1 MLSVR
6 SFIITVFFASS
17 VAWSNENKEI
27 KISPQTQEALKK
39 LKLPGVKIN
48 LDEWSVDVDAEVC
61 LHDGLLELIL
71 CVDNTKEH
79 ESIFSTK
86 ARALHIH
93 TALLLMGSKP
103 GTPAM
108 KKVQIKGEHQ
118 WVSVEPSGDD
128 IVLSVVLPS
137 KDGSVK
143 EYPINKFVSSA
154 TAENQEQGYGE
165 MKKFPDKFIFSG
177 SHLIATANGQKKYL
191 CEDSGNVISV
201 STFGDEMVCL
211 SEVTGHDNNKLG
223 WKVNPQL
230 LPKIGD
236 KVIIRLKS
244 KNIRK

>member
-1 MLSVR
+1 MLSIR
-6 SFIITVFFASS
+6 AFIIMFFFVSS
-17 VAWSNENKEI
+17 IAWSNENKEI
-27 KISPQTQEALKK
+27 KILPRTQEALAN

-108 KKVQIKGEHQ
+108 KKIQIKGEDQ
-118 WVSVEPSGDD
+118 WISVEPSGDD
-128 IVLSVVLPS
+128 IVLSVVLQS
-137 KDGSVK
+137 KDGSDK
-143 EYPINKFVSSA
+143 EHPINKFVSPA
-154 TAENQEQGYGE
+154 AAENKEQDSGE

-177 SHLIATANGQKKYL
+177 SHLIATVNGKKKYL

-201 STFGDEMVCL
+201 STFGDEMLCL

-223 WKVNPQL
+223 WKVNPKL

-236 KVIIRLKS
+236 QVIIRLKS
-244 KNIRK
+244 KNK

>member
-1 MLSVR
+1 MLSIR
-6 SFIITVFFASS
+6 SFIIMFFFVSS
-17 VAWSNENKEI
+17 IAWSNENKEI
-27 KISPQTQEALKK
+27 KILPRTQEALAN

-71 CVDNTKEH
+71 CADNTKEH

-108 KKVQIKGEHQ
+108 KKIQIKGEDQ
-118 WVSVEPSGDD
+118 WISVEPSGDD
-128 IVLSVVLPS
+128 IVLSVVLQS
-137 KDGSVK
+137 KDGSDK

-154 TAENQEQGYGE
+154 ASENKEQDSGE

-177 SHLIATANGQKKYL
+177 SHLIATVNGKKKYL

-201 STFGDEMVCL
+201 STFGDEMLCL

-223 WKVNPQL
+223 WKVNPRL
-230 LPKIGD
+230 LPKVGD
-236 KVIIRLKS
+236 QVIIRLKS
-244 KNIRK
+244 KNK

>member
-1 MLSVR
+1 MLSIR
-6 SFIITVFFASS
+6 SFIIMFFFVSS
-17 VAWSNENKEI
+17 IAWSNENKEI
-27 KISPQTQEALKK
+27 KILPRTQEALAN

-48 LDEWSVDVDAEVC
+48 LDEWSVDVDAEVS

-71 CVDNTKEH
+71 CADNTKEH

-108 KKVQIKGEHQ
+108 KKIQIKGEDQ
-118 WVSVEPSGDD
+118 WISVEPSGDD
-128 IVLSVVLPS
+128 IVLSVVLQS
-137 KDGSVK
+137 KDGSDK
-143 EYPINKFVSSA
+143 EYPINKFVSPA
-154 TAENQEQGYGE
+154 AAENKEQDSGE

-177 SHLIATANGQKKYL
+177 SHLIATVNSKKKYL

-201 STFGDEMVCL
+201 STFGDEMLCL

-223 WKVNPQL
+223 WKVNPKL

-236 KVIIRLKS
+236 QVIIRLKS
-244 KNIRK
+244 KNK

>member
-1 MLSVR
+1 MLSIR
-6 SFIITVFFASS
+6 GFIIMFFFVSS
-17 VAWSNENKEI
+17 IAWSNENKEI
-27 KISPQTQEALKK
+27 KILPRTQEALAN

-108 KKVQIKGEHQ
+108 KKIQIKGEDQ
-118 WVSVEPSGDD
+118 WISVEPSGDD
-128 IVLSVVLPS
+128 IVLSVVLQS
-137 KDGSVK
+137 KDGSDK
-143 EYPINKFVSSA
+143 EYPINKFVSPA
-154 TAENQEQGYGE
+154 AVENKEQDSGE

-177 SHLIATANGQKKYL
+177 SHLIATVNGKKKYL

-201 STFGDEMVCL
+201 STFGDEMLCL

-223 WKVNPQL
+223 WKVNPKL

-236 KVIIRLKS
+236 RVIIRLKS
-244 KNIRK
+244 KNK